1 MGQNKV
7 LVIGHSPGKTAI
19 NKRKNGSPTLNRLNR
34 WLDACEVDIY
44 SFTNLCAH
52 HKEFLKMAD
61 IDGIFIQKITKNY
74 NKIITLGGFVS
85 QYVTKMGIPHFAAP
99 HPSPRNRKFND
110 KSYEPT
116 VVNGIKEYLNG

>member
-1 MGQNKV
+1 MGQDKV
-7 LVIGHSPGKTAI
+7 LVIGHSPGKTPI
-19 NKRKNGSPTLNRLNR
+19 YKMKNGSPTLNRLNR

-85 QYVTKMGIPHFAAP
+85 QYVTKIGVPHFAAP

-110 KSYEPT
+110 KSYEPM
-116 VVNGIKEYLNG
+116 VINEIKEYLNG

>member
-1 MGQNKV
+1 MGSDKII
-7 LVIGHSPGKTAI
+7 VIGHSPGKTPI

-85 QYVTKMGIPHFAAP
+85 QYVTKIGVPHFAAP

>member
-1 MGQNKV
+1 MGQDKV
-7 LVIGHSPGKTAI
+7 LVIGHSPGKTPI

-85 QYVTKMGIPHFAAP
+85 QYVTKIGVPHFAAP

-110 KSYEPT
+110 KSYEPM
-116 VVNGIKEYLNG
+116 VINEIKEYLNG

>member
-1 MGQNKV
+1 MGQDKV
-7 LVIGHSPGKTAI
+7 LVIGHSPGKTPI
-19 NKRKNGSPTLNRLNR
+19 YKMKNGSPTLNRLNR

-85 QYVTKMGIPHFAAP
+85 QYVTKIGVSHFAAP

-110 KSYEPT
+110 KSYEPK
-116 VVNGIKEYLNG
+116 VVEQLKEYLL